1 MPGSFSKF
9 DAILIALVYQGQI
22 GPCVAPG
29 APLFS
34 IYPMSK
40 DDDRHKK
47 LLRGKDKSYKTVLK
61 WIKTRRDWQTKSVQI
76 HEGTG
81 FYTLKLKS
89 KYSIECTLKYINC
102 SLDYTALL

>member
-22 GPCVAPG
+22 GPCVVPG

-40 DDDRHKK
+40 DDDRHINCYAARTNLVK
-47 LLRGKDKSYKTVLK
+47 LSKMDKNKERQANKINSNKV
-61 WIKTRRDWQTKSVQI
+61 
-76 HEGTG
+76 GTG
-81 FYTLKLKS
+81 FCTYT
-89 KYSIECTLKYINC
+89 N
-102 SLDYTALL
+102 